1 MNADF
6 DKLRK
11 RANPTSNLESP
22 ITNFHL
28 QMQRTIRWGI
38 IGCGDV
44 AEKKSGPPLYRTPG
58 SELVA
63 VMRRDVT
70 RAKDFARRHN
80 AQRWYTDA
88 RALIDDE
95 QVNAVYIASPHYL
108 HRAHATLAAEAG
120 KIVFCE
126 KPMGANARD
135 AQAIV
140 DVCKKNRVLLAV
152 AYYRRYWPTVRS
164 AQRMLKEKI
173 IGDVVSARVQLS
185 DYFPDTP
192 RADWLVSKKM
202 AGGGALANA
211 GSHWIDLTRFLIG
224 EIAEVSAY
232 AESKRFQVDE
242 TVAVLMRTREGIP
255 VSFTATWQSQLRVN
269 EIEIIGTRGKMLIG
283 PLSEGQWSVF
293 LPDRVPEVRQ
303 FFNSG
308 PAHTELV
315 NELVSRLQRG
325 KPSPIPGEE
334 AVAAWRVMEA
344 IYKSCKTGKRVIV

>member
-1 MNADF
+1 MTTF
-6 DKLRK
+6 K
-11 RANPTSNLESP
+11 
-22 ITNFHL
+22 
-28 QMQRTIRWGI
+28 TIRWGI

-63 VMRRDVT
+63 VMRRDAT
-70 RAKDFARRHN
+70 RAEDFARRHN

-108 HRAHATLAAEAG
+108 HRQHATMTAEAG

-126 KPMGANARD
+126 KPMGTSARD

-140 DVCKKNRVLLAV
+140 DACQKNRVPLTV

-173 IGDVVSARVQLS
+173 IGDVISARVQLRDS
-185 DYFPDTP
+185 FPDTP
-192 RADWLVSKKM
+192 RATSLVSKKM
-202 AGGGALANA
+202 SGGGALANA
-211 GSHWIDLTRFLIG
+211 GSLWIDLTRFLIG

-232 AESKRFQVDE
+232 AESKRFEVDE
-242 TVAVLMRTREGIP
+242 TVVALLRTREGIP
-255 VSFTATWQSQLRVN
+255 VSFGATWESQLRVN
-269 EIEIIGTRGKMLIG
+269 EIEITGTRGKMLIG
-283 PLSEGQWSVF
+283 PLSEGQWSVY

-315 NELVSRLQRG
+315 SELITRLQRR
-325 KPSPIPGEE
+325 KPMPIPGEE

-344 IYKSCKTGKRVIV
+344 IYKSCATGKRVQVNQDPKGF